1 MKKIVHIISGLTDG
15 GAEKILYQ
23 IANNTNFNHFIFCLK
38 YKGKYFEKIKKNK
51 VKNNKVKV
59 YFIDLKLNLRI
70 FKNLS
75 NLFSH
80 IKLINP
86 DILHCWLYHSMFLS
100 LFLLSLKKKIL
111 WSIHGSNISL
121 KYLSFSSYL
130 AARISSILS
139 HFVPNYIVYCS
150 QFSNYYHCKNFYNKK
165 KSKIIFNGY
174 NSKDF
179 YPSDTLR
186 LKFRKKHFID
196 RNEFV
201 ITKVARWDRQKDHI
215 TLFKALMLLKKN
227 HQFTI
232 ILCGYGIN
240 NKNNLLNFYK
250 KKYLAGVKILMFEKY
265 QKLNQLYNGSDIVVL
280 SSVSESFP
288 NVIMESALCGCNII
302 SSQVGDVQKVVAKGN
317 LFPVK
322 NYNLFYEKLN
332 ILIKKF
338 ENNKLKKNYL
348 VRNKV
353 KHLFNFSKMINNYNK
368 LYSQK

>member
-1 MKKIVHIISGLTDG
+1 LKKIVHIISGLTDG

-23 IANNTNFNHFIFCLK
+23 IANNTDFYHYIFCLK
-38 YKGKYFEKIKKNK
+38 YRGKYFEKIKKNK
-51 VKNNKVKV
+51 VKNNKINV
-59 YFIDLKLNLRI
+59 YFVNLKLNLRI

-75 NLFSH
+75 SFFNL

-86 DILHCWLYHSMFLS
+86 DILHCWLYHSIFLS
-100 LFLLSLKKKIL
+100 FFLLSLKKKIL

-130 AARISSILS
+130 AARISGIFSY
-139 HFVPNYIVYCS
+139 FVPNHIVYCS
-150 QFSNYYHCKNFYNKK
+150 HFSKYYHHKNFYNKK
-165 KSKIIFNGY
+165 IGKIIFNGY
-174 NSKDF
+174 DSKDF
-179 YPSDTLR
+179 FPSNTLR
-186 LKFRKKHFID
+186 FKFREKHFID

-201 ITKVARWDRQKDHI
+201 ITKVARWDKQKNHK

-227 HQFTI
+227 HQFTL

-240 NKNNLLNFYK
+240 DKNNLLNIYK
-250 KKYLAGVKILMFEKY
+250 KKYLAGVKILIFEKY
-265 QKLNQLYNGSDIVVL
+265 QKLNQLYNGSDVVVL

-322 NYNLFYEKLN
+322 NYYLFYEKLN

-348 VRNKV
+348 GRNKV
-353 KHLFNFSKMINNYNK
+353 NSLFNLSKMISNYNK